1 MYYVELCLLCMLS
14 CVTTTRY
21 LLIFSFSSHSMG
33 FPSHTIMSSHSCRSS
48 SSLLPRLL
56 FFLVSSSPRLL
67 VSSSPRLQRFCQ
79 DVFKSVQEEYEE
91 EGVPWT
97 HIGYKDNQPVLTL
110 IEGSSKMKMSIISLL
125 NEECIRPKGSDE
137 VRGKGKE
144 GGRGRR

>member
-1 MYYVELCLLCMLS
+1 MHVELCNDNPIL
-14 CVTTTRY
+14 VD
-21 LLIFSFSSHSMG
+21 LLILFSFNG
-33 FPSHTIMSSHSCRSS
+33 FPVSHNYVFSFLPFLVFSS
-48 SSLLPRLL
+48 SSLL
-56 FFLVSSSPRLL
+56 FFL